1 MPVLLDFGTAR
12 VVTISNYYAFS
23 PLPDPV
29 HHAGGPTDAL
39 ELVFGTVEETAYPDI
54 RAVVLGVGRTEDLL
68 QTGGDILQRQPLAT
82 VGIGLRRTLGLLVE
96 RKQLLAQLRQAL
108 VAHVVLHQGLL
119 LVARQVVAQA
129 QDGDLMLQLGI
140 ELVVVY
146 EAPEVDIALYADAYK
161 TAAAAGVGQWR
172 ALKNLYYNM
181 PGRIERDVKDY
192 LIHTYSRK
200 RYYEYRNGTR
210 IIPPD
215 VEHIIRATLRRF
227 GWTEEP
233 CFDGYIEEFLW

>member
-1 MPVLLDFGTAR
+1 MKTREEIFREQAQSYTVCHSSTCPLKAHCLRHLLSPYVPEGQHVVMSVNLSNPLMQRDGCPQYRSDEPIRMPVGF
-12 VVTISNYYAFS
+12 
-23 PLPDPV
+23 
-29 HHAGGPTDAL
+29 
-39 ELVFGTVEETAYPDI
+39 
-54 RAVVLGVGRTEDLL
+54 
-68 QTGGDILQRQPLAT
+68 
-82 VGIGLRRTLGLLVE
+82 
-96 RKQLLAQLRQAL
+96 
-108 VAHVVLHQGLL
+108 
-119 LVARQVVAQA
+119 
-129 QDGDLMLQLGI
+129 
-140 ELVVVY
+140 
-146 EAPEVDIALYADAYK
+146 
-161 TAAAAGVGQWR
+161 
-172 ALKNLYYNM
+172 KNLYYNM